1 LVMTSTMRNPFFW
14 VAAIAWAALA
24 YQLTR

>member
-14 VAAIAWAALA
+14 VATIAWAALA
-24 YQLTR
+24 NQLAR